1 MFTFSLFY
9 IFTFLH
15 FTIDPYYTTFGGGGI
30 GCNYGGG
37 GGFTGGH
44 GGVGGERFGGG
55 GGSFRVNGKM

>member
-1 MFTFSLFY
+1 MFWTRNGWGIRNDNL
-9 IFTFLH
+9 
-15 FTIDPYYTTFGGGGI
+15 DVDGGFGGGGM